1 MEQLKDESYV
11 EKILAKIDDTRTFPS
26 EYYSKI
32 ASVDDHGTAHISVLV
47 GGDAVSLTST
57 INTYFGAKYAGRY
70 TGIIYNNQMDD
81 FSTPNKPN
89 YFDLQPSVAN
99 YIRPGKRP
107 MSSMAPLIVIDKHT
121 NEPRLVIGA
130 SGGSKIITAVAQVAI
145 KALWMDMDLK
155 EAIDDR
161 RVHHQLY
168 PPEVQIE
175 NGFDW
180 VKTHTH
186 TQQFS

>member
-1 MEQLKDESYV
+1 MKKLQEETYAD
-11 EKILAKIDDTRTFPS
+11 KILSKIDDTRTFPS

-32 ASVDDHGTAHISVLV
+32 ASADDHGTAHISILV
-47 GGDAVSLTST
+47 NGDAVSLTST

-70 TGIIYNNQMDD
+70 TDIIYNNQMDD

-107 MSSMAPLIVIDKHT
+107 MSSMSPLIVIDKQT
-121 NEPRLVIGA
+121 NEPRLVLGA

-145 KALWMDMDLK
+145 KTLWLDMNIKD
-155 EAIDDR
+155 AIDHR

-168 PPEVQIE
+168 PAEVQVE
-175 NGFDW
+175 NGFSW
-180 VKTHTH
+180 V
-186 TQQFS
+186 